1 MGGPREEE
9 ANALDEPSPLD
20 VLAKVCAGRGHCGP
34 RAASVAGTLF
44 GGPTFPTQ
52 LHDIRAALRWLREHA
67 ADYNLDPDRF
77 AIMGFSSGGW
87 TSVIAGTT
95 SDEAQLPG
103 EPDTNGLSNG
113 VSSAVQAAVGFSSPT
128 DFLQMN
134 QWYLDNGVTGVIDH
148 DAPGSPE
155 SLLVGCAIQT
165 CPAETREA
173 NPIEYV
179 EGSEVAT
186 LLLHGFIDPLVPH
199 GQSELLYEALAA
211 AGNEVTFISVD
222 NAGHSPQQIRDGEE
236 FTVYHTN
243 RGGQET
249 VKNKPAPTWETIEQ
263 FIHVALSRVQ
273 GG

>member
-1 MGGPREEE
+1 
-9 ANALDEPSPLD
+9 
-20 VLAKVCAGRGHCGP
+20 
-34 RAASVAGTLF
+34 
-44 GGPTFPTQ
+44 
-52 LHDIRAALRWLREHA
+52 
-67 ADYNLDPDRF
+67 
-77 AIMGFSSGGW
+77 MGFSSGGW

-103 EPDTNGLSNG
+103 EPDTNGLLNG

-134 QWYLDNGVTGVIDH
+134 QWYIDNGVTGVIDH

-173 NPIEYV
+173 NPIKYV

-249 VKNKPAPTWETIEQ
+249 IKNKPAPTWEAIEQ
-263 FIHVALSRVQ
+263 FIHVTLSRVQ